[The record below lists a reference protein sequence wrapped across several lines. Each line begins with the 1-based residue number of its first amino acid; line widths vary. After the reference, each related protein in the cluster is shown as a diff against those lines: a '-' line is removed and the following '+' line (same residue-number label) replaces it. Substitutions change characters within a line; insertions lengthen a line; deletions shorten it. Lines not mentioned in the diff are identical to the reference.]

1 MKRGQY
7 EVSWGL
13 LPAQVKSIIRQREW
27 DSLPSLKARL
37 LGIKAFP
44 IRVGL
49 KPPKGNSAILDIV
62 HFQRFIDEWKS
73 FPHQDVVEWSS
84 KNFRELSEQRIP
96 TFVVIESMQCL
107 IQFLGSDALSRSKV
121 WERNMK
127 PFLWVNKDLYP
138 ALVKCIDIVE
148 KLSLRD
154 AELLAKLLPQLKQG
168 LGEGQY
174 LRALPLIGIDT
185 KFLENHQI
193 LIEELADIIHKG
205 AVSASGGLIA
215 WLGCSINPKGWLT
228 IRPLCRAAMAA
239 FGGIPILQIPGEL
252 LRQYELPASNIL
264 VVENLQSGLAL
275 PEMPDTVAVIGGGK
289 NIAWMN
295 AAWLKGKRVG
305 YWGDID
311 TWGLSILSDA
321 RDKFMDIEPLMMDVE
336 TVKAHEDRMVPE
348 PNPVESNPTLLN
360 EDEAKLFNDLISG
373 RFQSSRLEQE
383 RLSSDYIRNKLM
395 NWLS

>member
-1 MKRGQY
+1 MKKGQY
-7 EVSWGL
+7 EVRWGL

-27 DSLPSLKARL
+27 DNRSSLKDRL
-37 LGIKAFP
+37 LGNKAFP

-49 KPPKGNSAILDIV
+49 KPPKGNSAILDIA
-62 HFQRFIDEWKS
+62 HFQRFIDEWRS
-73 FPHQDVVEWSS
+73 FPYQDVVEWSS

-96 TFVVIESMQCL
+96 TFVVIESMRHL
-107 IQFLGSDALSRSKV
+107 IQFLGNDALSRSKV

-127 PFLWVNKDLYP
+127 PFLRIDKDLYP

-215 WLGCSINPKGWLT
+215 WLGCAINPKGWLT
-228 IRPLCRAAMAA
+228 IRPLCHAATAA
-239 FGGIPILQIPGEL
+239 LGGMPILQIPGEL
-252 LRQYELPASNIL
+252 LRKHELPASNIL
-264 VVENLQSGLAL
+264 VVENLQSGLSL
-275 PEMPDTVAVIGGGK
+275 PEMPDTIAVIGGGK
-289 NIAWMN
+289 NIAWMD
-295 AAWLKGKRVG
+295 AAWLRSKRVG

-311 TWGLSILSDA
+311 TWGLFILSDA
-321 RDKFMDIEPLMMDVE
+321 RNKFVDIEPLMMDVE

-348 PNPVESNPTLLN
+348 PNPVESNPSSLN
-360 EDEAKLFNDLISG
+360 EDETNLFNNLISG